1 MAPPSPKDDRA
12 YVYDML
18 ESSRQAASHL
28 AGQTLAQFLA
38 DSKTQDALVLR
49 LTMIDD
55 LAQELSHRT
64 RAELP
69 AEPIRLARTIRRRIA
84 KADGRVDFAAAWHI
98 GRRELTPLSAEL
110 EQYLLAAG

>member
-18 ESSRQAASHL
+18 ESSRQAASYL
-28 AGQTLAQFLA
+28 AGLTLAQFLA
-38 DSKTQDALVLR
+38 DSKTQDAVVLR
-49 LTMIDD
+49 LAMIDD

-64 RAELP
+64 RAKLM
-69 AEPIRLARTIRRRIA
+69 AEPIRLARTIRHRIA
-84 KADGRVDFAAAWHI
+84 GADGRVDFPAAWQI
-98 GRRELTPLSAEL
+98 AGTELTPLIAEL

>member
-18 ESSRQAASHL
+18 ESSRQAASYL

-38 DSKTQDALVLR
+38 DSKTQDAVVLR
-49 LTMIDD
+49 LAMIDD
-55 LAQELSHRT
+55 LAQELGRRT
-64 RAELP
+64 RAQLP
-69 AEPIRLARTIRRRIA
+69 SESIRLARTIRQRIA
-84 KADGRVDFAAAWHI
+84 GADGRVDFPAAWHI
-98 GRRELTPLSAEL
+98 GRTELTTLIAEL